1 MVATGAGVL
10 LVCGMVAGCKVP
22 PKPTPINEL
31 NKSELRGRTVFQ
43 GRCGVCHYDRIDEP
57 LHGPSLSGVFKK
69 PALPSGAA
77 ATDERVTATIRNGH
91 GLMPALGDTV
101 DPDDLQDLLAYLHTL

>member
-1 MVATGAGVL
+1 MAAAVGVV

-22 PKPTPINEL
+22 PAPKPINEL
-31 NKSELRGRTVFQ
+31 TKQELRGRTVFQ
-43 GRCGVCHYDRIDEP
+43 GRCGVCHYDRKDEP
-57 LHGPSLSGVFKK
+57 LHGPSLAGVFKK
-69 PALPSGAA
+69 PSLPSGAA
-77 ATDERVTATIRNGH
+77 ATNERVTATIHNGH